1 MLIKLTNANPQLDG
15 ELVVLNSEH
24 IITMF
29 EETILKG
36 TAAEHRITN
45 VYIPP
50 HGTWQ
55 VKESLEDI
63 CAKLTEDPN
72 QHLTQPHVNA
82 RGNITVIKE
91 NVTESTA
98 VEILDG
104 VTTDKQLDLRLKQG
118 LKKPKK
124 A

>member
-36 TAAEHRITN
+36 TAGEHRITN
-45 VYIPP
+45 IYIPP

-55 VKESLEDI
+55 VRESLETI
-63 CAKLTEDPN
+63 CNKLTEDPN
-72 QHLTQPHVNA
+72 QHLATAHVTDT
-82 RGNITVIKE
+82 GSITLIKE
-91 NVTESTA
+91 TVTDHTA

-104 VTTDKQLDLRLKQG
+104 VPSANQLDLRLKQG

-124 A
+124 